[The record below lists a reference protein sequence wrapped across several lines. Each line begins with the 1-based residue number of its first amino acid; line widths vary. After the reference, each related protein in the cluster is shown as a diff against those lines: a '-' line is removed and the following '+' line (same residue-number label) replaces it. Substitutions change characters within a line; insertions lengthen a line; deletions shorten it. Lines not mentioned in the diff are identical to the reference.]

1 MRCSFCGVAFAD
13 ISLLRHR
20 CSMTE
25 TIDIVLT
32 GPLPNQTADGLDKAF
47 TVFRPFTGAEQKAKL
62 EKVADKIRGVA
73 AGESHERLDDAFFD
87 RYPHLEILAS
97 CGVGYDHIDANAAAK
112 RGIVVTNTPDVL
124 TDEVADTALGLLLA
138 TVRQLPQADAY
149 LRAGQWL
156 RKPFPFTDTLRGKT
170 MGIVGLGRIGNAIA
184 KRAEAFGLGLAYHSR
199 SPKPGAPYPYYP
211 SLVAM
216 AEAVDILM
224 VITPGGAATKHL
236 INAKVLE
243 ALGPKGVLINIAR
256 GSVVDEKALIAALK
270 AGKIASAGLDVF
282 EHEPNVPKELIDIPH
297 VVLLPHV
304 GSASVH
310 TRNAMGN
317 LVVENLKRWFSGKG
331 PITPVVETPWP
342 KPTMG

>member
-1 MRCSFCGVAFAD
+1 
-13 ISLLRHR
+13 
-20 CSMTE
+20 MTE

-32 GPLPNQTADGLDKAF
+32 GPLPNKTADGLDKAF
-47 TVFRPFTGAEQKAKL
+47 TVYRPFTGAEQKTKA
-62 EKVADKIRGVA
+62 EKMAEKIRGIA
-73 AGESHERLDDAFFD
+73 AGESHERLNDAFFD
-87 RYPHLEILAS
+87 RYPNLQIVAS

-112 RGIVVTNTPDVL
+112 RGIIVTNTPDVL
-124 TDEVADTALGLLLA
+124 TDEVADTAMGLLLA

-149 LRAGQWL
+149 LRAGKWL
-156 RKPFPFTDTLRGKT
+156 AKPFPFTDTLRGKT
-170 MGIVGLGRIGNAIA
+170 MGVVGLGRIGKAIA

-199 SPKPGAPYPYYP
+199 SQKPGVAYPFYP
-211 SLVAM
+211 SLVDM
-216 AEAVDILM
+216 AAAVDILM
-224 VITPGGAATKHL
+224 VITPGGAGTKHL

-270 AGKIASAGLDVF
+270 AGKLGNAGLDVF
-282 EHEPNVPKELIDIPH
+282 ENEPNVPKELIDMPH

-317 LVVENLKRWFSGKG
+317 LVVENLKHWFSGKG
-331 PITPVVETPWP
+331 PITPVAETPWP
-342 KPTMG
+342 KAAKG